1 MHLRDTRSLTTEGA
15 RAVLAAAVARAAES
29 GHPVSVAVVDPGGHL
44 LVLERMDGA
53 AAHTV
58 HSATTKAATAASTCR
73 PTGIAGTPI
82 DMTYG
87 LGIALAAGDGRWSPL
102 PNPLRTA
109 CASTCGGTAD
119 RWARRHASP
128 WRWWRGWVFRSGSAT
143 KR

>member
-29 GHPVSVAVVDPGGHL
+29 GHPVSVAVVDPGGRL

-102 PNPLRTA
+102 PGGFPLLVDGECVGALGVAGAPPETA
-109 CASTCGGTAD
+109 ESVAA
-119 RWARRHASP
+119 AAAQALIP
-128 WRWWRGWVFRSGSAT
+128 
-143 KR
+143 

>member
-102 PNPLRTA
+102 PGGFPLLVDGECVGALGVAGAPPETDESVA
-109 CASTCGGTAD
+109 AA
-119 RWARRHASP
+119 AAEALIP
-128 WRWWRGWVFRSGSAT
+128 
-143 KR
+143 